1 VRVIATDLTGGE
13 QVGWNATVD
22 LAAADTPLGL
32 DSLAD
37 LLERNLPGDV
47 TVAVRTLPLEIV
59 DIDGD
64 TFDAPILD

>member
-1 VRVIATDLTGGE
+1 
-13 QVGWNATVD
+13 
-22 LAAADTPLGL
+22 
-32 DSLAD
+32 
-37 LLERNLPGDV
+37 V